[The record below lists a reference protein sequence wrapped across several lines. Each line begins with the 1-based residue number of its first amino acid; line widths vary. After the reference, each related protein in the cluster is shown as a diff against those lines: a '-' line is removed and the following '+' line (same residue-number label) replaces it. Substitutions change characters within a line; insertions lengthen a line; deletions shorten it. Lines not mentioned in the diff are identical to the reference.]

1 MTFFEIVGTQEIERF
16 IHEKYFPNYDFLNNW
31 VVEYLQTSNVWKNKN
46 MLIKIKTIPTPQKST
61 IFLKFVVEKKQRNKN
76 SPGLV
81 LLFCYI
87 KIINRFRFIV

>member
-1 MTFFEIVGTQEIERF
+1 MGLYLGIVKMRYKMTFFEIVGTQEIERF

-61 IFLKFVVEKKQRNKN
+61 IFYYAE
-76 SPGLV
+76 
-81 LLFCYI
+81 
-87 KIINRFRFIV
+87 